1 MKILGLRSIVVKKY
15 NHAGSSKTD
24 NTKEYP
30 NFLEQNFLRISQV
43 RNGLEILHIF
53 TLMKQDGHIWQ

>member
-30 NFLEQNFLRISQV
+30 NLLEQNFLEDYSNKIELYLGS
-43 RNGLEILHIF
+43 HY
-53 TLMKQDGHIWQ
+53 K